1 MSNEILFRTQ
11 LASIMEVLAN
21 AAVEEICKLVDDGYT
36 VLHLQMSE
44 YQKENETLKMRL
56 HLMELNCAQRERPP
70 ERYADGAVALREKR
84 RATAKDGPTVSG
96 KRLHG
101 SPGDVCLQVLHTDV
115 GEDNTGATFGLKQ
128 VETAEAENDGS
139 GSILIKE
146 EVPVEHSDPPAALQ
160 IPVQGALGLRVSSAE
175 SSEEPPELRGT
186 GHGTGVWEVSGLE
199 AVLRLQAGN
208 MAAQRLGNAGS
219 ECRAGMGT
227 LGARGSQS
235 AVVYETAGHSQTLAE
250 DKDQSRP
257 FHGGDSERYPAV
269 PRELAGARVRP
280 PPSDS
285 PDLVAD
291 VVVIDSVKEEA
302 VTLLSQW
309 DKEPTVPVRADSQ
322 HGRRRDDRETELEP
336 RPDPVNPSSLSRDW
350 STSGE
355 IASNPDAGSLNG
367 LIACEISF
375 GASANSAAGC
385 NNSDKEKRFICRYCG
400 KAFSRQNALEIHQRV
415 HTGEKP
421 FRCAQCGKRFSDSSN
436 HRRHQSVHSRER
448 PFSCTQCQRSFSHHY
463 QLKTAEAENDG
474 SGSIL
479 IKEEVPVEHSDPPAA
494 LQIPVQGALG
504 LRVSSAESSEE
515 PPELRGTGHGTGVWE
530 VSGLEAVLRLQAG
543 NMAAQRLGNAGSE
556 CRAGMGTL
564 GARGSQSA
572 VVYETPGHSQTL
584 TEDKDQSRPFHG
596 GDSERYPAVPR
607 ELAGARVRPPPSDSP
622 DLVADVVVIDSVKEE
637 AVTLLS
643 QWDKE
648 PTVPVRADSQHG
660 RRRDDRETELEPRP
674 DPVNPSSLSRDWSTS
689 GEIAS
694 NPDAGSLKGRNLA
707 VSGNFAAGCNNSATE
722 KRFICRRRKTGSG
735 VLFRPGESGAGLAN
749 GSGRFWKTPV
759 LSGISR
765 RGAGG
770 WGRGPCLGDS
780 GSVVGVE
787 RGIGP

>member
-186 GHGTGVWEVSGLE
+186 GHGTGVWE
-199 AVLRLQAGN
+199 
-208 MAAQRLGNAGS
+208 
-219 ECRAGMGT
+219 
-227 LGARGSQS
+227 
-235 AVVYETAGHSQTLAE
+235 
-250 DKDQSRP
+250 
-257 FHGGDSERYPAV
+257 
-269 PRELAGARVRP
+269 
-280 PPSDS
+280 
-285 PDLVAD
+285 
-291 VVVIDSVKEEA
+291 
-302 VTLLSQW
+302 
-309 DKEPTVPVRADSQ
+309 
-322 HGRRRDDRETELEP
+322 
-336 RPDPVNPSSLSRDW
+336 
-350 STSGE
+350 
-355 IASNPDAGSLNG
+355 
-367 LIACEISF
+367 
-375 GASANSAAGC
+375 
-385 NNSDKEKRFICRYCG
+385 
-400 KAFSRQNALEIHQRV
+400 
-415 HTGEKP
+415 
-421 FRCAQCGKRFSDSSN
+421 
-436 HRRHQSVHSRER
+436 
-448 PFSCTQCQRSFSHHY
+448 
-463 QLKTAEAENDG
+463 TAEAENDG

-572 VVYETPGHSQTL
+572 VVYETAGHSQTL

-622 DLVADVVVIDSVKEE
+622 DLVPDVVIIDSVKEE

-722 KRFICRRRKTGSG
+722 KRFICRYCGKGFSRQDTQKTHQRVHTGEKPYRCAQCGKRFSDSSNHRRHQSVHSRERPFSCTQCQRSFSHHYQLKVHQRVHTGDQPFNCVHCG
-735 VLFRPGESGAGLAN
+735 RKFGERTFLKLHQQREHAPLYVA
-749 GSGRFWKTPV
+749 
-759 LSGISR
+759 
-765 RGAGG
+765 
-770 WGRGPCLGDS
+770 
-780 GSVVGVE
+780 
-787 RGIGP
+787 